1 MKLITMT
8 QQRMNDRMTL
18 DRSTCATIEQ
28 WLETARTEGAIA
40 LIDKE
45 ETWTSFDCVAKIRNL
60 TRVKRVG
67 HAGTLD
73 PLATGLLV
81 LCFGKATKDIESL
94 QEGVKTYEVTIRL
107 GGDSTTDDRG
117 GECTERIIEPIAADD
132 IITALMSFTGT
143 IDQTPP
149 AYSAVR
155 HQGRRQYDLARKG
168 IDFTPKTRQITIH
181 EVRDISVSWPDV
193 RCTITCSRGTYIRSI
208 ARDLGQKLGCG
219 GYVWTLRR
227 TESGQHRV
235 DHALRVDEL
244 RQLLQP
250 QETA

>member
-1 MKLITMT
+1 MKHITMKPL
-8 QQRMNDRMTL
+8 RMTDRMTL
-18 DRSTCATIEQ
+18 DRSTCAAIEQ
-28 WLETARTEGAIA
+28 WLETARTDGAIA

-45 ETWTSFDCVAKIRNL
+45 ETWTSFDCVAKVRNL

-94 QEGVKTYEVTIRL
+94 QEGIKTYEVTIRL
-107 GGDSTTDDRG
+107 GGDSTTDDRA
-117 GECTERIIEPIAADD
+117 GEITDTAAGPLDTTD
-132 IITALMSFTGT
+132 IVSALMAFTGT

-149 AYSAVR
+149 AFSAVR

-168 IDFTPKTRQITIH
+168 IEFTPKTRQITIH
-181 EVRDISVSWPDV
+181 EISDVSVNWPDV
-193 RCTITCSRGTYIRSI
+193 QCTITCSRGTYIRSI
-208 ARDLGQKLGCG
+208 ARDLGKALGCG

-227 TESGQHRV
+227 TASGQHNV
-235 DHALRVDEL
+235 EHAMRIDEL
-244 RQLLQP
+244 RELLQP
-250 QETA
+250 REVV